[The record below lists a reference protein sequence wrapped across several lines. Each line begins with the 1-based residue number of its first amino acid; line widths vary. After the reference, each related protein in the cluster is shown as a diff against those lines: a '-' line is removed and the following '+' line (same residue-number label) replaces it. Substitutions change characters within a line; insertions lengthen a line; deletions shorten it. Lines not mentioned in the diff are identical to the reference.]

1 VNTNKKI
8 QKSTGYFIFLL
19 KMPRLTEIQSAQI
32 VALLETGLSQS
43 AVAIRM
49 GINRSTVSRVFSR
62 YQETDSYRRRPDQ
75 GRPRVTTNREEHN
88 IVNEALRVPTRVV
101 RQIGNEA
108 LPGRRIQ

>member
-32 VALLETGLSQS
+32 VAVLEAGLSQS

-49 GINRSTVSRVFSR
+49 GINRSTVSSVFFVGIKKQILIVRDLVKVDLGNYES
-62 YQETDSYRRRPDQ
+62 
-75 GRPRVTTNREEHN
+75 GRSQHC
-88 IVNEALRVPTRVV
+88 
-101 RQIGNEA
+101 Q
-108 LPGRRIQ
+108 